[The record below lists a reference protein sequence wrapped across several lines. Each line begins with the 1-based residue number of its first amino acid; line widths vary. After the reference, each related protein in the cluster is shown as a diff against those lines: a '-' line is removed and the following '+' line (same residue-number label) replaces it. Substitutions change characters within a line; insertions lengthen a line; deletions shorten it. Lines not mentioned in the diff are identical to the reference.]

1 MTEAKLKPCPF
12 CGGETEITQRGDNRQ
27 SNIYNCTECG
37 CTLETGETWEV
48 PSRWNARPIED
59 ALLEALEGV
68 REIIA
73 EGAAVGFI
81 HKYGY
86 WAERLFLSQQKT
98 SAAIKLAKGE

>member
-12 CGGETEITQRGDNRQ
+12 CGGETEITQCGDNRQ

-68 REIIA
+68 VKA
-73 EGAAVGFI
+73 DQHI
-81 HKYGY
+81 HPTDGIFATCEALYQ
-86 WAERLFLSQQKT
+86 AHE
-98 SAAIKLAKGE
+98 AIKLVKGE